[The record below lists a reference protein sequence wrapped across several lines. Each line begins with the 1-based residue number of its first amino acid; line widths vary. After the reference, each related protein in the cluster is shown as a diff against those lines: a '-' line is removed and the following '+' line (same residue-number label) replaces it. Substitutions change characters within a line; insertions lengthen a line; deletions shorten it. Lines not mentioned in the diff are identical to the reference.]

1 MSKPEKYFVF
11 TERDITALYNRM
23 IEEKINCSQKY
34 GSVVVKCEMSSRSY
48 PGQLRFI
55 DSYGKE
61 NYNYWP
67 SEDIEHDDYSEID
80 KLLEIKFDALKELE
94 LI

>member
-23 IEEKINCSQKY
+23 IEDKINSSSNY
-34 GSVVVKCEMSSRSY
+34 SSIVVKCEMSSSCF

-55 DSYGKE
+55 DSYRKE

-67 SEDIEHDDYSEID
+67 SKDIEHDDYSQID
-80 KLLEIKFDALKELE
+80 KLVEIKLQTLKDLE